1 MYRNLIHISSNV
13 FAKLNIDKAK
23 RMLSFSFPDITF
35 TQRTIITIS
44 DDQEDVF
51 PFRNVLGVFYTD
63 LPLEEV
69 LHKTKSIEHALGKRI
84 KDKELGKVIID
95 LDIIQYGEEVLRRS
109 YFAQEHVQAL
119 LAELGEETT

>member
-23 RMLSFSFPDITF
+23 RMLSFSFPDITY
-35 TQRTIITIS
+35 TQRTILTIP
-44 DDQEDVF
+44 DDQEGSY

-69 LHKTKSIEHALGKRI
+69 IQKIKAIEHSLGKRSRD
-84 KDKELGKVIID
+84 KDLGKVVIGLD
-95 LDIIQYGEEVLRRS
+95 LIQYGEVILLDD
-109 YFAQEHVQAL
+109 YFDREHVQAL
-119 LAELGEETT
+119 LAELGEETR